1 MVLCDP
7 GGCERVRAREATL
20 GKLAQKARDLY
31 VLYVRNAPR
40 ARGLE

>member
-7 GGCERVRAREATL
+7 GGCERVHAKEATL
-20 GKLAQKARDLY
+20 GKLAQKPRDLD

-40 ARGLE
+40 ARGVE